1 MSHVTVLTPTP
12 AEPAANLRVAEF
24 PATHIAVLFCVLLL
38 LASIPVWTHPLPPLS
53 DYINHLARMHV
64 IATLGSDPYLPNYYQ
79 IEWQIV
85 PNLMMDLVVPLLGRH
100 MSIYL
105 AGQLFTVASF
115 ALIMSGALALNRA
128 LFGRLSLFPFVAM
141 PLLYNGVFLIGVMN
155 YIFGIGLAL
164 WATAAWVALRERAWP
179 LRLLV
184 SASFVLA
191 LFFCHLFA
199 VGLYGIGLLSA
210 ELWRLADERGWR
222 DWRRIGDFVLT
233 GVPFLPVIPLM
244 LASPTMALATST
256 FWESSGK
263 IQGLGYVIEV
273 YSDVVAFMLA
283 AVMTVACIWAARHR
297 LLRMHP
303 MGWFLL
309 AVSAVIYLAMPRVL
323 FASYMADQRLPIAV
337 AFMAVACA
345 DLKLHNGLV
354 RRGFIAL
361 VLILLTVRLI
371 EVDVAWSN
379 LSTSTNELRASVKRI
394 KRGSKVLVAY
404 ADHDS
409 GSVTAD
415 LGLVHGACVAMI
427 ERSALVTT
435 AFTVVG
441 KQIMQVRPEY
451 ADFVD
456 TEDGTP
462 PSVEK
467 LVLAADNSPAVQ
479 PGYWHSWPSR
489 FDYLYILFTDDDAT
503 NPDPR
508 HLTLLQNGDRFQLY
522 RINRPVGPVSQA
534 K

>member
-1 MSHVTVLTPTP
+1 MHV
-12 AEPAANLRVAEF
+12 
-24 PATHIAVLFCVLLL
+24 AVLFGVLLL

-64 IATLGSDPYLPNYYQ
+64 IATLDSDPYLPNYYQ
-79 IEWQIV
+79 VQWQIV
-85 PNLMMDLVVPLLGRH
+85 PNLMMDLVVPVLGRH

-184 SASFVLA
+184 STSFVLA

-199 VGLYGIGLLSA
+199 VGLYGIGLLAA
-210 ELWRLADERGWR
+210 ELWRLAEARGWR

-233 GVPFLPVIPLM
+233 GVPFLPVVPLM
-244 LASPTMALATST
+244 LASPTMALAAST

-283 AVMTVACIWAARHR
+283 AVATLACIWAARHR

-303 MGWFLL
+303 MGWYLL

-323 FASYMADQRLPIAV
+323 FASYMADQRLPIAI

-345 DLKLHNGLV
+345 DLKLHDGLV

-361 VLILLTVRLI
+361 VLILLGVRLI

-409 GSVTAD
+409 GSVAAD

-441 KQIMQVRPEY
+441 KQVMHVRPDY

-462 PSVEK
+462 PSVER
-467 LVLAADNSPAVQ
+467 LILAADNSPAVQ

-522 RINRPVGPVSQA
+522 RINRPAGSA
-534 K
+534 SLAR